1 MTRIWRVRTLL
12 VVPKYRTGSPVPAVG
27 ETVELRSRLHEQARR
42 YGDIAVAIQERAGAG
57 PPFTS
62 VADLQTAQVDL
73 VADVP
78 ADAEPHSA
86 IERFTPIFETLIDLM
101 AFEMA
106 AVPAVGQ
113 VDMIDITPPVAV
125 GDQRTDLALTAPPYD
140 RYMRSVELLTIQG
153 RLIGELPESVDIPD
167 SKTAAVLRWFVKAL
181 GTNLHHDQFIFLWIA
196 LEILCD
202 ASDVRVEEPYVGP
215 CQHQIPEC
223 PDCGRATTRMVR
235 GATIK
240 KFLQSYGVT
249 AEQAKQLWQ
258 MRQLMH
264 GAIPF
269 DSKKVESLGGL
280 VQPLRA
286 VVAASLKSKLGK
298 TPTDLPI
305 VAVGGYS
312 IHPAMGFG
320 GSRQITEDDIRPLIP

>member
-1 MTRIWRVRTLL
+1 M
-12 VVPKYRTGSPVPAVG
+12 AVG
-27 ETVELRSRLHEQARR
+27 VRK
-42 YGDIAVAIQERAGAG
+42 RADAG
-57 PPFTS
+57 PPFNS
-62 VADLQTAQVDL
+62 VADLQTDRVDL

-78 ADAEPHSA
+78 AGAEPHSA
-86 IERFTPIFETLIDLM
+86 IELFTPVFESLIDLI

-106 AVPAVGQ
+106 AVPAIGQ
-113 VDMIDITPPVAV
+113 VDIIDITRPVAV
-125 GDQRTDLALTAPPYD
+125 GDQRTEVTFSGPPYD

-153 RLIGELPESVDIPD
+153 RLIGELPESLDIPD
-167 SKTAAVLRWFVKAL
+167 SKAAAVLRWFVKAL

-223 PDCGRATTRMVR
+223 PDCGRATTKMVR

-249 AEQAKQLWQ
+249 AHQAKQLWQ

-269 DSKKVESLGGL
+269 DSKKLENLGEL
-280 VQPLRA
+280 LQPLRA
-286 VVAASLKSKLGK
+286 VVAAGLKSKLGK
-298 TPTDLPI
+298 TPTDPPI

-312 IHPAMGFG
+312 IHPAMGLG